1 MIEALKS
8 VNSEYWGRPY
18 RMMRN
23 AMGKAEG
30 VVAGLLRGD
39 EAGELE
45 NKLLR
50 SWEGPRGNA
59 LACWCEERMQE
70 LASAYERDV
79 LKVRRCIHS
88 INGRGIVRVSDGG
101 YGFLAIKPAFFE
113 RDISFFMGVTASAG
127 WPAGE

>member
-1 MIEALKS
+1 
-8 VNSEYWGRPY
+8 
-18 RMMRN
+18 
-23 AMGKAEG
+23 MGKADG
-30 VVAGLLRGD
+30 MVAGLLQAGN

-50 SWEGPRGNA
+50 SWEGPRDNA

-88 INGRGIVRVSDGG
+88 VNGRGIVRVSDGG

-127 WPAGE
+127 WPAGVYRGVVIEGKGELKI